1 MYWIVLETRGTLIPS
16 SMRIT
21 GRQNGQEPPTQVF
34 GRLRALFDKKKA
46 ENTKK
51 KGLENSKF
59 FAERKKKKRETT
71 NFFHAVRA

>member
-51 KGLENSKF
+51 KVLKTRIFLPRE
-59 FAERKKKKRETT
+59 KKRREKQP